1 MASSSMRIMAK
12 AAPAPPKLDYLPP
25 GGGSGVGEG
34 VGPSQGRAPFPPRI
48 LRPRREREQG
58 SIIGRRGAGMSDFGG
73 DQGMHTFNY
82 YGKKPPGLVGG
93 SL

>member
-1 MASSSMRIMAK
+1 MRIMAK

-25 GGGSGVGEG
+25 PGGGGMGIM
-34 VGPSQGRAPFPPRI
+34 GPPQGRPAPAESRAHRPP
-48 LRPRREREQG
+48 REQG

-73 DQGMHTFNY
+73 DQGMHTFNF